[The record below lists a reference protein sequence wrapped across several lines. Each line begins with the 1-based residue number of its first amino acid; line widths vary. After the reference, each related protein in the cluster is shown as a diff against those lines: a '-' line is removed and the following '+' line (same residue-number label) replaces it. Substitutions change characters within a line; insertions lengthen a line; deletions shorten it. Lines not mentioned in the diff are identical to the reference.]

1 MPTLRLNADLI
12 KTFNAHATEMLDI
25 RHLHKVIQDGM
36 ETDIQKHDF
45 VITTKEYD
53 SSIFVCDPLIKQKA
67 RQRTELNE
75 HGVRAVRHYTEE
87 IEMLNPYTER
97 VVDTALDSRV
107 KMTVKADKA
116 DTTARDERRVKVRK
130 LNLLSWDED
139 KNEYP
144 RQSEPII
151 FRQKMVSFNDIHQHR
166 LRYYE
171 NLIATRPEWVTPAWM
186 REAEAAVPLLRH
198 LISIPPFLAYADEK
212 YGFLVKR
219 RLAMS
224 RIVLNHGWRGGA
236 TYDAKN
242 EAKKQIETDV
252 AVMVAKA
259 EARVPDGDLSFRETV
274 VKEAMKPER
283 VETLVD
289 KHGVD
294 GAEASFTAA
303 VVAVVPPKKGKKG
316 K

>member
-1 MPTLRLNADLI
+1 MPTIRLNTDLI
-12 KTFNAHATEMLDI
+12 KTFNTHATAMLDI

-45 VITTKEYD
+45 VITTVEYD
-53 SSIFVCDPLIKQKA
+53 SSIFVCDPVIKQKD
-67 RQRTELNE
+67 RQITELNQ
-75 HGVRAVRHYTEE
+75 HGVRAVRHYTED
-87 IEMLNPYTER
+87 IEMPNPYTER
-97 VVDTALDSRV
+97 VVDTARDSRV

-116 DTTARDERRVKVRK
+116 DTTARDERRIKVRK
-130 LNLLSWDED
+130 LNLLSWDSD

-151 FRQKMVSFNDIHQHR
+151 FRQKMVSFNDIHQDR

-171 NLIATRPEWVTPAWM
+171 NLIATRPQWVTPAWM
-186 REAEAAVPLLRH
+186 KEAEEAIPILRH
-198 LISIPPFLAYADEK
+198 LISIPPFLAYADGK

-224 RIVLNHGWRGGA
+224 RIVLNHGWTGGSSE
-236 TYDAKN
+236 DAKN
-242 EAKKQIETDV
+242 EAKKQIATDV
-252 AVMVAKA
+252 AGMVAKA

-283 VETLVD
+283 VEVLLE
-289 KHGVD
+289 KHGSD
-294 GAEASFTAA
+294 GMEASFSAA
-303 VVAVVPPKKGKKG
+303 VVAVVPTKKGK
-316 K
+316 

>member
-1 MPTLRLNADLI
+1 MPSIRLNADLI
-12 KTFNAHATEMLDI
+12 KTFNAHATAMLDI

-45 VITTKEYD
+45 VITTVEYD
-53 SSIFVCDPLIKQKA
+53 SSIFVCDPVFKEKA
-67 RQRTELNE
+67 RQETTYDAAGNRS
-75 HGVRAVRHYTEE
+75 VRHWIETTETP
-87 IEMLNPYTER
+87 NPYIER
-97 VVDTALDSRV
+97 VVDTDKTSRV

-116 DTTARDERRVKVRK
+116 DTTARDERRIKVRK
-130 LNLLSWDED
+130 LNLLSWNDE

-151 FRQKMVSFNDIHQHR
+151 FRQKMVSFNDLQRDR

-171 NLIATRPEWVTPAWM
+171 NIITTRPEWVSPAWM
-186 REAEAAVPLLRH
+186 KEAEAAVPLLRH
-198 LISIPPFLAYADEK
+198 LISIPPFLAYADAK

-224 RIVLNHGWRGGA
+224 RIVLNHGWNGGSSED
-236 TYDAKN
+236 TKR
-242 EAKKQIETDV
+242 EAVKQIETKV
-252 AVMVAKA
+252 AEMVAQA
-259 EARVPDGDLSFRETV
+259 EARVPTGDISFRETI

-283 VETLVD
+283 VEVLVN

-294 GAEASFTAA
+294 GAEASFSAA
-303 VVAVVPPKKGKKG
+303 VVAVVPTQKSKKGK
-316 K
+316 